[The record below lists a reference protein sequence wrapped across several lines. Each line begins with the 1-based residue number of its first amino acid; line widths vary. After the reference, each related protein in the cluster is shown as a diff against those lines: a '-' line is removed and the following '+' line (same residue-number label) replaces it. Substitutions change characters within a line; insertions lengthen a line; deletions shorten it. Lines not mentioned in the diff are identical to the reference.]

1 MVLCGSK
8 YKYNVPLHVFVLP
21 YSYEFKVKPKNE
33 LGEGPPSEPV
43 TFNTESGN
51 AFYLYCFLV
60 ESLLRTIHIYKMLF
74 FFLRNLLGPPNQSHV
89 HCSRCTEN
97 AILVPSMFAFLLKW
111 YKSILNKYMTKKS
124 SFQTCIC
131 FKLEKYLN
139 RELILSKA

>member
-51 AFYLYCFLV
+51 AFLLYCFLV
-60 ESLLRTIHIYKMLF
+60 ESLLRTIHTYKMF
-74 FFLRNLLGPPNQSHV
+74 FFFFKKPSWSPKSK
-89 HCSRCTEN
+89 SCT
-97 AILVPSMFAFLLKW
+97 LFKVYGKCYFS
-111 YKSILNKYMTKKS
+111 SLNV
-124 SFQTCIC
+124 CI
-131 FKLEKYLN
+131 FIKMV
-139 RELILSKA
+139 